1 MSRRHGTAAGRALA
15 ALLAL
20 AGLAL
25 AAQAAWMPV
34 KAALAQ
40 VLLERAFARALA
52 DGRPARPW
60 PWADTEPVARLTLA
74 GRSFVVL
81 RGGSGQALAFGP
93 GHLDGTPE
101 AGEPGTA
108 VIAAHRDTQFAVL
121 GQPRARRSRRG
132 HAAATAGPCASASP
146 ARGSPPGTPR
156 GSTRRRP
163 AGTSPS
169 SPAGPWTALRSG
181 PLRLIVERGGGDAL
195 RVRPWVAGRRLRKC
209 AVSCGSVRVAA
220 RGEPCL

>member
-40 VLLERAFARALA
+40 VLLERAFARGLV

-93 GHLDGTPE
+93 GHLAGTPE

-108 VIAAHRDTQFAVL
+108 VIAAHRDTQFAIL
-121 GQPRARRSRRG
+121 GRLAPGDPVAVTRRDGRTVRFRVAGTRVAPWDASGIDPRA
-132 HAAATAGPCASASP
+132 
-146 ARGSPPGTPR
+146 PGRHLALVTCWPL
-156 GSTRRRP
+156 
-163 AGTSPS
+163 
-169 SPAGPWTALRSG
+169 TALRSG
-181 PLRLIVERGGGDAL
+181 PLRLIVDAEAET
-195 RVRPWVAGRRLRKC
+195 P
-209 AVSCGSVRVAA
+209 
-220 RGEPCL
+220 